1 MRICGNLIL
10 PLVIVLTITAT
21 AADAFAAR
29 HIVAN
34 DHFQRAAGGL
44 FPPLKRIS
52 RQFPEKFNID
62 PNNQKQES
70 LLWLQK

>member
-21 AADAFAAR
+21 AADAFAALYNIANV
-29 HIVAN
+29 HIQTAIEELV
-34 DHFQRAAGGL
+34 
-44 FPPLKRIS
+44 PPLKLNS
-52 RQFPEKFNID
+52 RHFPEKFNID

-70 LLWLQK
+70 LLWMHE